1 MKAKA
6 KKPESTLVLRHWIDA
21 PSDRVFKAWTDP
33 NEMRQWYSASSDH
46 VIHSVEVDLRVGGG
60 YRAVFG
66 PPGEEPIVETGEYR
80 EIVPGKRL
88 VFMMT
93 LARGGEV
100 ISSGSLI
107 SVEFIERGRKTEVVL
122 SDTGP
127 DAASHEQGWRPA
139 LENLSRALG

>member
-1 MKAKA
+1 MTAKT
-6 KKPESTLVLRHWIDA
+6 KKSDPTLVLRHWFDA
-21 PSDRVFKAWTDP
+21 PAERVFRAWTDP
-33 NEMRQWYSASSDH
+33 AEMRRWYSDSADH

-66 PPGEEPIVETGEYR
+66 APGEEPILETGEYR

-93 LARGGEV
+93 LTRGGKV
-100 ISSGSLI
+100 LSSGSLI
-107 SVEFIERGRKTEVVL
+107 TVEFIDRGGKTEVVL

-127 DAASHEQGWRPA
+127 DAESHEQGWRPA
-139 LENLSRALG
+139 LESLSRALT